1 MIALDRETGE
11 MLWRQ
16 SVPGEALSAPAA
28 GDGLIYANLGSGKLV
43 AFQPNEHAPVQHL
56 KVPSTQFSKARRKFV
71 KIGERAEE
79 MPSHIIEVTGSKGN
93 TYYVDTEKGTCTCPG
108 FTYRGN
114 CKHVKEYC

>member
-1 MIALDRETGE
+1 MIEILQEVTDWGK
-11 MLWRQ
+11 LK
-16 SVPGEALSAPAA
+16 VNNG
-28 GDGLIYANLGSGKLV
+28 IYHVNSSGKLV